1 MEVPFT
7 VKTCSSGKPEN
18 LLKEGTDKKP
28 WLTNGADTEKY
39 LNGFSKIFI
48 EINFWDHPVGISLH
62 KNSYGGV
69 TLMGPISHQ
78 KLEPP

>member
-48 EINFWDHPVGISLH
+48 EINF
-62 KNSYGGV
+62 
-69 TLMGPISHQ
+69 
-78 KLEPP
+78 